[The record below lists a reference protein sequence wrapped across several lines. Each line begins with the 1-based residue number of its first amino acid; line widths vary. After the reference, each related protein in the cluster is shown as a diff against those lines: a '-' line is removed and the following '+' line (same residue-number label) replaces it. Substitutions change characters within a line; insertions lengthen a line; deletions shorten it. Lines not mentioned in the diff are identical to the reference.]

1 MWWLMIPIYVI
12 GWMGMFRVA
21 WLRITDSRL
30 RWATDLMREAKKKE
44 SLKGNDDWRHFVGSA
59 IREARGAIRD
69 RRFKDQWKIIG
80 LSFSWPGVLIYLLG
94 RFVMFPR
101 GAKTKWDREQEAN
114 ERARKAEAELE
125 EARELLK
132 KEGIIV

>member
-12 GWMGMFRVA
+12 GWMGTFRVA

-30 RWATDLMREAKKKE
+30 RWATDIMREAKEKE
-44 SLKGNDDWRHFVGSA
+44 NRRGAGDWRYFVGSA
-59 IREARGAIRD
+59 VREARSAIRD
-69 RRFKDQWKIIG
+69 KRFTDQWKIIG
-80 LSFSWPGVLIYLLG
+80 LSFSWPGVLIYLIA
-94 RFVMFPR
+94 RFIMFPR
-101 GAKTKWDREQEAN
+101 GAKTRWDREQEAS

-125 EARELLK
+125 EARAMLK